1 MINLKQLNDLGAFVS
16 EELVPREI
24 KFKLDDDGE
33 EVTAQIMV
41 RRLSIGHYES
51 MWADIK
57 EDTSKTA
64 RMLAESI
71 RLGENGT
78 EKMTYEQAYQLHA
91 KIALAMSEAV
101 AAVNG
106 GERKN

>member
-1 MINLKQLNDLGAFVS
+1 LKQLNDLGAFVS
-16 EELVPREI
+16 EELVPKEI
-24 KFKLDDDGE
+24 KFKLTDDGDE
-33 EVTAQIMV
+33 HVAQIMV
-41 RRLSIGHYES
+41 RRLSIGHYEA
-51 MWADIK
+51 MWGDVK
-57 EDTSKTA
+57 ENTSKTA
-64 RMLAESI
+64 RMLCESV
-71 RLGENGT
+71 RLGEDGA